1 MMAAPV
7 LAVGDKAPFCFGLTG
22 AGVFYSFHDQTGR
35 PAAVILA
42 PSLETPGLAGLV
54 EAFAGRL
61 GDFAASEADVLLMV
75 SQDAVTVCQRH
86 LVSPAPVTT
95 IAGNAEFFQRCGLA
109 GDAIVVLALDRDQ
122 RVIGRFAPSH
132 SSVAAAL
139 AAVAAVPREAQR
151 DIVAPAPVL
160 MVPYL
165 LAPEQCRALIARHE
179 AGGNFDSGF
188 AGVDA
193 AGAPQYK
200 IDYAKK
206 KRRDHLI
213 AADDPMHAELRDVLL
228 RRCAPEI
235 KRAFQVEINHIDR
248 LLIGRYDDDGCF
260 FRRHRDNAQASLA
273 FRQFAISVNLN
284 AEDYDGGELLFPEY
298 NSHRYRPGTG
308 TGLIFSASLLHE
320 AAPILR
326 GSRYVL
332 LSFLHSAEADARRR
346 ACLASAAPSGAVSAG
361 AAPL

>member
-1 MMAAPV
+1 MR
-7 LAVGDKAPFCFGLTG
+7 TG
-22 AGVFYSFHDQTGR
+22 AGATMSRWASRGT
-35 PAAVILA
+35 AASA
-42 PSLETPGLAGLV
+42 ASAAGMEAGLGAKRPITRWSRSNASTMIASPWRPQRWKNS
-54 EAFAGRL
+54 AF
-61 GDFAASEADVLLMV
+61 
-75 SQDAVTVCQRH
+75 
-86 LVSPAPVTT
+86 P
-95 IAGNAEFFQRCGLA
+95 
-109 GDAIVVLALDRDQ
+109 AIVVTGAGLTRWRWQTVTASWLTMRSTS
-122 RVIGRFAPSH
+122 AS
-132 SSVAAAL
+132 L

-165 LAPEQCRALIARHE
+165 LAPEQCRALIALHE
-179 AGGNFDSGF
+179 ADGNFDSGF

-213 AADDPMHAELRDVLL
+213 AADDPMHVELRDLLL

-320 AAPILR
+320 AAPVLR

-332 LSFLHSAEADARRR
+332 LSFLHSAEAETRRR
-346 ACLASAAPSGAVSAG
+346 ARLASAAPSGAVSAG

>member
-165 LAPEQCRALIARHE
+165 LAPEQCRALIALHE
-179 AGGNFDSGF
+179 ADGNFDSGF

-213 AADDPMHAELRDVLL
+213 AADDPMHAELRDALL

-235 KRAFQVEINHIDR
+235 KRAFLIEVSHIDR

-260 FRRHRDNAQASLA
+260 SGATATMRKRVSPSANSRSRSISTPRTTTAASSYSRNTIRTA
-273 FRQFAISVNLN
+273 
-284 AEDYDGGELLFPEY
+284 
-298 NSHRYRPGTG
+298 TG
-308 TGLIFSASLLHE
+308 RGPAPASSS
-320 AAPILR
+320 PP
-326 GSRYVL
+326 
-332 LSFLHSAEADARRR
+332 LSCTRRR
-346 ACLASAAPSGAVSAG
+346 RSCAA
-361 AAPL
+361 AATSS